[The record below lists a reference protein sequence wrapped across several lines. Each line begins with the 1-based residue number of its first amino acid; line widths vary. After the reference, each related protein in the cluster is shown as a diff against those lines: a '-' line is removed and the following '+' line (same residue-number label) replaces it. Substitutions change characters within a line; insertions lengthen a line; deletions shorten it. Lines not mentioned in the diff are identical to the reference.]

1 MADYSLAKPNDPPA
15 SGWKLRGLVAVAE
28 SRIGLAAIN
37 WSNNRSCPGL
47 LQNTRQRSYPEEPRS
62 LGIPPAFDVQPQECD
77 ATPTRPCSKCC
88 SDEQLSDS
96 KQEQVVDSPDAHATL
111 EAALHSLGHSG
122 TTLCS
127 TASNARPTVLDY
139 HYAYEH
145 GMITPSQVADRVI
158 AFLERLNPDFHF
170 LIAYDAADIRA
181 QAAAATAR
189 FAAGSSLSVFD
200 GVPYVVKDCLDALPY
215 ETSYG
220 TTFMGK
226 LRPVTADS
234 PCVAALRG
242 LGGMLLG
249 KAALPE
255 TGAMGHSMNPHFGA
269 TANPQDPTKMAGGS
283 SAGSAAA
290 VAVGLCPI
298 AIGTDGGGSARIP
311 ASFCGVVGMKPTK
324 GRLADDHA
332 AHGGYSSTIET
343 CPIAGSVADATLLY
357 AVMANISYPTSS
369 MPDISSNKA
378 LPKLAAAAAAEA
390 AKQPPR
396 PLSLPRELLPLQP
409 CSAVTGEYVVEGL
422 TPLKGLRLGVFR
434 PWANDCSAGVADV
447 LKQTLSRLE
456 VLGAAVVDISLPDL
470 DLVQA
475 GHLVTYTSEMAADG
489 MAAGW
494 LKDWSLRSQLNL
506 DTRLFYCSALSFT
519 DDDYTQAQRM
529 RTRALASFQAAFQH
543 CDIIVTPATPTV
555 APAMPEQAN
564 TTGVF
569 DMAYNFSAICFT
581 PALTITLY
589 SRLVLCVFDMAYNFS
604 AIRFTQAANFTGLP
618 ALVLP
623 GGRLMGMSLPVGV
636 QFIGKPWAES
646 SLLRTAAAL
655 EQQMLED
662 GLPKPL
668 PGLAIN
674 PIECAVGVHPKARE
688 LTQKLWAARYKK

>member
-569 DMAYNFSAICFT
+569 DMAYNFSAI
-581 PALTITLY
+581 
-589 SRLVLCVFDMAYNFS
+589 
-604 AIRFTQAANFTGLP
+604 RFTQAANFTGLP